1 MKTNLNDFI
10 NSLSQ
15 IDVLYLHNHVAN
27 SKERLQVLNAI
38 KKHLNGENFKDT
50 FKYQEYDIHRKHIS
64 RFKFYA
70 EKVFED
76 NSWSSI
82 QEKLNFYAKRL
93 INKAVAKR
101 NTKIGLEILE
111 LLENDKK
118 YCEKFNHFCLHN
130 ATIVKFILKNISLQ
144 LQHINDYDN
153 QKRALDLLEFYY
165 PYFEEQEKCFLY
177 SSKLKYE
184 FRDRKWERLD
194 DEIENLKNYYQ
205 NTHQDILTKIS
216 LYSYFIPYSLINKQ
230 KKEHQKMMEEL
241 LHVISNN
248 PYHNTRLNA
257 LANKL
262 FFNDSIYLNDI
273 ESAMRYYTDMKKTE
287 VDLSDTSNYI
297 FHLEIAL
304 NLYDIEQV
312 KKFMP
317 KHNPLSM
324 LQIDRFVVPYIV
336 KFYLLTNKIEFA
348 KFYMEYALRRMKK
361 YDSIVY
367 FIHTY
372 SAYFTLLYRERD
384 YKKIIDTYESLSF
397 RKKHIQSQKG
407 GEMNFDIRFFYILAN
422 FQLDQFNHESCCNKL
437 CQLINPK
444 SEDANLFIKL
454 KMKKNL
460 DYLYSSNFELDNR
473 LIKRYDLLK
482 EQVHQLEEFF
492 N

>member
-1 MKTNLNDFI
+1 
-10 NSLSQ
+10 
-15 IDVLYLHNHVAN
+15 
-27 SKERLQVLNAI
+27 
-38 KKHLNGENFKDT
+38 
-50 FKYQEYDIHRKHIS
+50 
-64 RFKFYA
+64 
-70 EKVFED
+70 
-76 NSWSSI
+76 
-82 QEKLNFYAKRL
+82 
-93 INKAVAKR
+93 
-101 NTKIGLEILE
+101 
-111 LLENDKK
+111 
-118 YCEKFNHFCLHN
+118 
-130 ATIVKFILKNISLQ
+130 
-144 LQHINDYDN
+144 
-153 QKRALDLLEFYY
+153 
-165 PYFEEQEKCFLY
+165 
-177 SSKLKYE
+177 
-184 FRDRKWERLD
+184 
-194 DEIENLKNYYQ
+194 DEIENLKSHYQ
-205 NTHQDILTKIS
+205 NTHQDILTKVS

-241 LHVISNN
+241 LHVVSNN

-372 SAYFTLLYRERD
+372 SAYFTLLYRERE